1 MVFQHLSFVKH
12 ARFAE
17 DYNKWNTLLGW
28 FSFLVAL
35 IVYFMTVEPTGS
47 FWDAGEYITTSAK
60 LQVGHP
66 PGAPLLQMIGA
77 FFALFAFGNEMKV
90 ALMINSVSVVSS
102 AFAVLFA
109 YWIITNLLKKLIV
122 KEEGELS
129 KSSAIVLLGSG
140 LIGALAFTF
149 SDSFWFN
156 AVETEVYAM
165 ASFIMALLFWL
176 GLKWTDNLDDPRGHR
191 WLLLICF
198 VIGLVF
204 GIQFMGFLAIP
215 SIGLLYF
222 FKKYPKPTWK
232 QFLIGNAIVVGLLFL
247 VYKFSLT
254 YVLMIFGAGEVFF
267 VNQVGLPF
275 NSGTLIVG
283 LLFAGLFYWGIQY
296 TQKKRMPLA
305 NLIVHCVLFLF
316 LGFSSWL
323 MLPIRANAQTVVN
336 ENNPE
341 DARSLL
347 AYYNREQYPGVE
359 SPFYGSYYSDLYA
372 APGDDKDDKPKYEKD
387 HTLGKYV
394 IVNEYK
400 DALQGPNPDHVG
412 LLPRMWSDA
421 NAENY
426 MRYFGRLD
434 YKVKSRFK
442 IIDSDGEPVS
452 PEEYGELLNTI
463 RRFESMEASGN
474 ISTDQYIDFLRTFGE
489 YIDVQKPSLGDNLR
503 YMFDFQFGYMYVR
516 YFMWNFVGRQNDIQ
530 GRYDGNG
537 NWISGISAFDS
548 MRIGSQKDLPSD
560 QLSNKGRN
568 TYFFL
573 PFILGLIGIVY
584 QVVRNP
590 KQFWIL
596 LVYFLFTGLAI
607 QFYTNPPIFQPRERD
622 YSLVGSF
629 FIYCLWIGMG
639 VYALFTEIRKRLQFK
654 WTGPAVIGLTFLAVP
669 FLMAYQNWDDHD
681 RSGRKTARSTA
692 MAYLSSTKKDAG
704 AILFTIGDNDT
715 FPLWY
720 VQEIEK
726 FRTDV
731 RVVNTSLFATDWYI
745 DQMKRQAYES
755 APIPSQLTHDKYRF
769 GTRDA
774 IYYQGL
780 PGISEKRWDLNDFM
794 DWVGSDKPQ
803 TRLRYWLER
812 RGADLSQYP
821 ESNLNIIIYPT
832 NKIRVPVNKA
842 NVLASGLV
850 KPEDA
855 DQIVDYIDIDLPKG
869 ALPKNRILM
878 LDILANN
885 DWKRPIYFS
894 GGSFDK
900 AEYIW
905 MKDYLQLDGLVY
917 KLVPIKT
924 KNPSSFEMGR
934 IDSDLM
940 YDIVMDWEWGNS
952 EDPSV
957 YHDPQT
963 RSQGLSFRSNLAR
976 LSEQLIDEGKIEK
989 AKTILDLAMKQMPFE
1004 QYGFYAFLEPY
1015 LDGYFKVG
1023 ETEKAREL
1031 FNKLKGVYQE
1041 RLHYRTQAFDE
1052 LEGSQLEDVYADL
1065 QAYRRNIDILF
1076 ENQQFDWATEELGIY
1091 SQYVN
1096 ALREDMG
1103 DDNADYLLE
1112 SPLDVNLEDL
1122 MPEDSI
1128 GIQDTTALDSPVPA
1142 TTATADSAV
1151 N

>member
-1 MVFQHLSFVKH
+1 MVFQHLSFVKQF
-12 ARFAE
+12 RFAE
-17 DYNKWNTLLGW
+17 DYDKWNTLLGW
-28 FSFLVAL
+28 LSFLIAL
-35 IVYFMTVEPTGS
+35 TVYFMTVEPTGS

-77 FFALFAFGNEMKV
+77 FFAMFAFGNELKI
-90 ALMINSVSVVSS
+90 ALMVNAVSVVSS
-102 AFAVLFA
+102 AFAVLFT
-109 YWIITNLLKKLIV
+109 YWIITNLLKKV
-122 KEEGELS
+122 VTKEEGSLNDS
-129 KSSAIVLLGSG
+129 NALMLLGSG

-215 SIGLLYF
+215 SIGLLFF

-232 QFLIGNAIVVGLLFL
+232 QFLLGNVVVVALLFL

-254 YVLMIFGAGEVFF
+254 YVLKIFGVGEVFF

-275 NSGTLIVG
+275 NSGTIIVG
-283 LLFAGLFYWGIQY
+283 LLFIGAFYWGIHY
-296 TQKKRMPLA
+296 TRKNNMALA
-305 NLIVHCVLFLF
+305 NLIVHCFLFLI

-372 APGDDKDDKPKYEKD
+372 EPGPDIDDKPKYEKD

-394 IVNEYK
+394 IVNQYEN
-400 DALQGPNPDHVG
+400 ALQGPNPDHVG
-412 LLPRMWSDA
+412 LLPRMWSDQ

-426 MRYFGRLD
+426 MRYYGRLE
-434 YKVKSRFK
+434 YKIKPR
-442 IIDSDGEPVS
+442 
-452 PEEYGELLNTI
+452 ELGNAEL
-463 RRFESMEASGN
+463 RDALKRFEQMDASGQ
-474 ISTDQYIDFLRTFGE
+474 IGTEQYIDFLRSFGD

-503 YMFDFQFGYMYVR
+503 YLFDFQWGYMYVR

-537 NWISGISAFDS
+537 NWISGIGFMDSA
-548 MRIGSQKDLPSD
+548 RLGSQKNLPSEE
-560 QLSNKGRN
+560 LNNKGRN

-596 LVYFLFTGLAI
+596 LVYFVFTGLAI

-629 FIYCLWIGMG
+629 FIFCLWIGMG
-639 VYALFTEIRKRLQFK
+639 VYGLFAELRRKLQFN
-654 WTGPAVIGLTFLAVP
+654 WTGPAVLGLTFLAVP
-669 FLMAYQNWDDHD
+669 FLMAFQNWDDHD

-692 MAYLSSTKKDAG
+692 MAYLSSCQEDAG

-720 VQEIEK
+720 VQEIENY
-726 FRTDV
+726 RTDV
-731 RVVNTSLFATDWYI
+731 RVVNSSLFATDWYI

-774 IYYQGL
+774 IYYQAL
-780 PGISEKRWDLNDFM
+780 PGVEEKRWDIKDFM
-794 DWVGSDKPQ
+794 NWVGSDDPQ
-803 TRLRYWLER
+803 TKLRYWLER
-812 RGADLSQYP
+812 QGADLSLYP
-821 ESNLNIIIYPT
+821 ESNLNIVIYPT

-842 NVLASGLV
+842 KVLKNGLV
-850 KPEDA
+850 KAEDA
-855 DQIVDYIDIDLPKG
+855 DLIVDYIDIDLPKG
-869 ALPKNRILM
+869 AIPRNRILM

-885 DWKRPIYFS
+885 DWERPIYFS

-905 MKDYLQLDGLVY
+905 LKDYLQLDGLAY

-924 KNPSSFEMGR
+924 KNASSFEMGR

-940 YDIVMDWEWGNS
+940 YDIVMKWEWGNS
-952 EDPSV
+952 SDPNI

-963 RSQGLSFRSNLAR
+963 RSQGLSYRSNLAR
-976 LSEQLIDEGKIEK
+976 LSEQLIAEGKIEK
-989 AKTILDLAMKQMPFE
+989 AKNILDLAMTHMPFE
-1004 QYGFYAFLEPY
+1004 QFGFYAFLEPY

-1031 FNKLKGVYQE
+1031 FGKLRDVYQE
-1041 RLHYRTQAFDE
+1041 RLDYTAGLRQAEQINKMD
-1052 LEGSQLEDVYADL
+1052 DVYADL
-1065 QAYRRNIDILF
+1065 QGYRRIIDILF
-1076 ENQQFDWATEELGIY
+1076 ENHQIDWAGEELSTFNG
-1091 SQYVN
+1091 YVDLFLN
-1096 ALREDMG
+1096 FMG
-1103 DDNADYLLE
+1103 AGDAEYLNEPPLE
-1112 SPLDVNLEDL
+1112 EPAEE
-1122 MPEDSI
+1122 MIKDSI
-1128 GIQDTTALDSPVPA
+1128 PDTLTMDTDSVPV
-1142 TTATADSAV
+1142 TNS